1 MAAQDHQVSRTPYLC
16 IFISPLYT
24 GNNQAGLGVQW
35 ALHWSY
41 RSSKSNT
48 AVRGPFP
55 PCANKGH
62 VRDLAL
68 FARLASGGHSPLA
81 SNGEKEVRGSGTRS
95 GLRERAA
102 AAWYGAQVRTVSAD
116 MFLGEKL
123 SISRRCIKN
132 SENADMDTFFSRAR
146 SERVP
151 DTRRTNVRLY
161 FAQDSNLSIEPQS

>member
-1 MAAQDHQVSRTPYLC
+1 MC
-16 IFISPLYT
+16 IFIRPLYT
-24 GNNQAGLGVQW
+24 GNDQAGLGVQW

-81 SNGEKEVRGSGTRS
+81 SNQEKEVRGSGTRS
-95 GLRERAA
+95 GLLERAA
-102 AAWYGAQVRTVSAD
+102 AAWRGAQVRTVSAD

-132 SENADMDTFFSRAR
+132 SENADMDTFF
-146 SERVP
+146 RV
-151 DTRRTNVRLY
+151 RGINAFRIQIV
-161 FAQDSNLSIEPQS
+161 